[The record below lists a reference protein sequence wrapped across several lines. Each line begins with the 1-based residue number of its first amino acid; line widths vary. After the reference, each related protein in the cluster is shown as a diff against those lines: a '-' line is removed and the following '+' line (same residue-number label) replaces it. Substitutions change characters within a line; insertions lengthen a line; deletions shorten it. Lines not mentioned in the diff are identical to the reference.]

1 MLSEENTT
9 LRSDEPKEIIFL
21 RPLRIKKFMSI
32 KFKGVKRKKNTLNRS
47 GGNTVRRNSTW
58 SDSSDSSVV
67 EMMTLIEV

>member
-1 MLSEENTT
+1 
-9 LRSDEPKEIIFL
+9 
-21 RPLRIKKFMSI
+21 MSI